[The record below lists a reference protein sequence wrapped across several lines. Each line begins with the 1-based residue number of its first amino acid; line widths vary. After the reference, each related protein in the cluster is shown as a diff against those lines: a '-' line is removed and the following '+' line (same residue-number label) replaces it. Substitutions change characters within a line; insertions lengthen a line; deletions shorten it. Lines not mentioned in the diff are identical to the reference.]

1 MMKRIK
7 KATGIVAIA
16 LMLILCFLSMNPL
29 FFCDIDIPEP
39 YEASIKSQSKGL
51 YSKYLPLV
59 PIYITVDRYSAGE
72 GQYSAGIAEYTI
84 YYFPFGTV
92 GMSYREWDGYHI
104 EKPLTGF

>member
-16 LMLILCFLSMNPL
+16 LLLILCFLTMNPL

-39 YEASIKSQSKGL
+39 YEVSIKSQSKGL

-59 PIYITVDRYSAGE
+59 PVYITVD
-72 GQYSAGIAEYTI
+72 QYATGIAEYTI

>member
-16 LMLILCFLSMNPL
+16 LMLILCFLTMNPL
-29 FFCDIDIPEP
+29 FFCDMDIPED
-39 YEASIKSQSKGL
+39 YASAIRSQAKGL
-51 YSKYLPLV
+51 YSRTLPLV
-59 PIYITVDRYSAGE
+59 PVYITVDRYSAG
-72 GQYSAGIAEYTI
+72 SVEYTI

-92 GMSYREWDGYHI
+92 GMSYREWDGYNI

>member
-7 KATGIVAIA
+7 KATGIVAIT
-16 LMLILCFLSMNPL
+16 LMLILCFLTMNPL
-29 FFCDIDIPEP
+29 FFCDIDIPGP
-39 YEASIKSQSKGL
+39 YEAAIKSQSKGL

-59 PIYITVDRYSAGE
+59 PIYITVD
-72 GQYSAGIAEYTI
+72 QYAAGIAEYTI
-84 YYFPFGTV
+84 HYFPFGTV